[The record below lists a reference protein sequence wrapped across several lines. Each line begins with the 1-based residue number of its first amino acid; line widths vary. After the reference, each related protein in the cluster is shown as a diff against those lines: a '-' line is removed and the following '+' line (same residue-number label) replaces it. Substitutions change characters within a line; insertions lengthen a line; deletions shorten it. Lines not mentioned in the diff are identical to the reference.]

1 MSALEQSY
9 FVKYPVK
16 LSTEHRLMCV
26 HVLKLAEKL
35 NIVSREVLIFA
46 KLLSQITKQLIFKI
60 CIKKS
65 ALIPLIYIC

>member
-1 MSALEQSY
+1 MPPIGLMSALEQSY

-46 KLLSQITKQLIFKI
+46 KI
-60 CIKKS
+60 
-65 ALIPLIYIC
+65 